1 MSIKQD
7 RMDQILKK
15 EISRI
20 LQFEL
25 KNPKLGFVT
34 VTDVECTRDMSQ
46 AKVYVS
52 FLGKQERNDA
62 GMRVLRSSKGFIRST
77 LAKNIKARKMPDLI
91 FVQDTSLA
99 HGQKI
104 ESILATLPKEEASA
118 QDLPTD
124 SSEEEVKEA
133 LKESSFDSPETVQT
147 VDEEA

>member
-1 MSIKQD
+1 MTLKQD

-62 GMRVLRSSKGFIRST
+62 GMKVLQASKGFIRST
-77 LAKNIKARKMPDLI
+77 LARNIKARKMPDLI
-91 FVQDTSLA
+91 FVQDTSLDQ
-99 HGQKI
+99 GRKI
-104 ESILATLPKEEASA
+104 DSILSSLNKN
-118 QDLPTD
+118 
-124 SSEEEVKEA
+124 SSETMATKEA
-133 LKESSFDSPETVQT
+133 REAKAHAADA
-147 VDEEA
+147 EEKTEEN

>member
-1 MSIKQD
+1 MTLKQE

-52 FLGKQERNDA
+52 FLGRQERNDA
-62 GMRVLRSSKGFIRST
+62 GMKVLRSAKGFIRST

-91 FVQDTSLA
+91 FVQDTSLEQ
-99 HGQKI
+99 GRKI
-104 ESILATLPKEEASA
+104 EGIISNLPVPNQRPVE
-118 QDLPTD
+118 QDAD
-124 SSEEEVKEA
+124 
-133 LKESSFDSPETVQT
+133 DQ
-147 VDEEA
+147 DEK

>member
-62 GMRVLRSSKGFIRST
+62 GMKVLRSSKGFIRST
-77 LAKNIKARKMPDLI
+77 LAKNVKARKIPDLI
-91 FVQDTSLA
+91 FVQDTSLT

-104 ESILATLPKEEASA
+104 DSILSSLPKEEKEEQPSQDEAEASTS
-118 QDLPTD
+118 L
-124 SSEEEVKEA
+124 
-133 LKESSFDSPETVQT
+133 ES
-147 VDEEA
+147 

>member
-1 MSIKQD
+1 MTLKQE
-7 RMDQILKK
+7 RMDQILLK

-62 GMRVLRSSKGFIRST
+62 GMKILRASKGFIRST
-77 LAKNIKARKMPDLI
+77 LARNIKARKIPDLI
-91 FVQDTSLA
+91 FVQDTSL
-99 HGQKI
+99 QKGRRI
-104 ESILATLPKEEASA
+104 EQILSDIAPEAKAQEETPESADTAKEQE
-118 QDLPTD
+118 
-124 SSEEEVKEA
+124 
-133 LKESSFDSPETVQT
+133 
-147 VDEEA
+147 

>member
-1 MSIKQD
+1 MTLKQD

-62 GMRVLRSSKGFIRST
+62 GMKVLQASKGFIRST
-77 LAKNIKARKMPDLI
+77 LARNIKARKMPDLI
-91 FVQDTSLA
+91 FVQDTSLDQ
-99 HGQKI
+99 GRKI
-104 ESILATLPKEEASA
+104 DSILSSLNKN
-118 QDLPTD
+118 
-124 SSEEEVKEA
+124 SSETMASKEA
-133 LKESSFDSPETVQT
+133 REAKAHAADA
-147 VDEEA
+147 DEKTEEN

>member
-1 MSIKQD
+1 MTLKQD

-62 GMRVLRSSKGFIRST
+62 GMKVLQASKGFIRST
-77 LAKNIKARKMPDLI
+77 LARNIKARKMPDLI
-91 FVQDTSLA
+91 FVQDTSLDQ
-99 HGQKI
+99 GRKI
-104 ESILATLPKEEASA
+104 DSILSSLNKN
-118 QDLPTD
+118 
-124 SSEEEVKEA
+124 SSETMASK
-133 LKESSFDSPETVQT
+133 
-147 VDEEA
+147 

>member
-1 MSIKQD
+1 MTLKQD

-52 FLGKQERNDA
+52 FLGRQERNDA
-62 GMRVLRSSKGFIRST
+62 GMRVLRSAKGFIRST

-91 FVQDTSLA
+91 FVQDTSLEQ
-99 HGQKI
+99 GRKI
-104 ESILATLPKEEASA
+104 EGILSNLPEPNQHAVE
-118 QDLPTD
+118 QDSD
-124 SSEEEVKEA
+124 
-133 LKESSFDSPETVQT
+133 DQ
-147 VDEEA
+147 DE

>member
-1 MSIKQD
+1 MTLKQD

-52 FLGKQERNDA
+52 FLGRQERNDA
-62 GMRVLRSSKGFIRST
+62 GMKVLRSAKGFIRST

-91 FVQDTSLA
+91 FVQDTSLEQ
-99 HGQKI
+99 GRKI
-104 ESILATLPKEEASA
+104 EGILSNLPEPNQHAVE
-118 QDLPTD
+118 QDSDDL
-124 SSEEEVKEA
+124 
-133 LKESSFDSPETVQT
+133 
-147 VDEEA
+147 DE

>member
-1 MSIKQD
+1 
-7 RMDQILKK
+7 MDQILKK

-62 GMRVLRSSKGFIRST
+62 GMKVLRASKGFIRST

-91 FVQDTSLA
+91 FVQDTSLDN
-99 HGQKI
+99 GRRI
-104 ESILATLPKEEASA
+104 ENIISNLPKESA
-118 QDLPTD
+118 QDT
-124 SSEEEVKEA
+124 
-133 LKESSFDSPETVQT
+133 
-147 VDEEA
+147 EEASQTSEKPEAENQAETAEQE

>member
-1 MSIKQD
+1 
-7 RMDQILKK
+7 MDQILKK

-62 GMRVLRSSKGFIRST
+62 GMRVLRASKGFIRST

-91 FVQDTSLA
+91 FVQDTSLE
-99 HGQKI
+99 HGHKI
-104 ESILATLPKEEASA
+104 DTILSTLPQAKESEEAADDADSTSA
-118 QDLPTD
+118 L
-124 SSEEEVKEA
+124 
-133 LKESSFDSPETVQT
+133 
-147 VDEEA
+147 DE

>member
-104 ESILATLPKEEASA
+104 ESILSTLPKENANAE
-118 QDLPTD
+118 DLSTD
-124 SSEEEVKEA
+124 SSEEA
-133 LKESSFDSPETVQT
+133 KESSFDSFETNQT
-147 VDEEA
+147 VDQEA

>member
-7 RMDQILKK
+7 RIDQILKK
-15 EISRI
+15 EVSRF

-46 AKVYVS
+46 AKVFVS

-62 GMRVLRSSKGFIRST
+62 GMKVLRSSKGFIRST

-99 HGQKI
+99 QGQKI
-104 ESILATLPKEEASA
+104 ESILSNLPKEEPQAENDLESTVSDI
-118 QDLPTD
+118 QDGAV
-124 SSEEEVKEA
+124 EESQEA
-133 LKESSFDSPETVQT
+133 
-147 VDEEA
+147 

>member
-1 MSIKQD
+1 MTLKQD

-52 FLGKQERNDA
+52 FLGRQERNDA
-62 GMRVLRSSKGFIRST
+62 GMKVLRSAKGFIRST

-91 FVQDTSLA
+91 FVQDTSLEQ
-99 HGQKI
+99 GRKI
-104 ESILATLPKEEASA
+104 EGIISNLPVPNQRPVE
-118 QDLPTD
+118 QDAD
-124 SSEEEVKEA
+124 
-133 LKESSFDSPETVQT
+133 DQ
-147 VDEEA
+147 DEE

>member
-1 MSIKQD
+1 
-7 RMDQILKK
+7 MDQILKK

-46 AKVYVS
+46 AKVFVS

-62 GMRVLRSSKGFIRST
+62 GMRVLRASKGFIRST

-91 FVQDTSLA
+91 FVQDTSLDQ
-99 HGQKI
+99 GRKI
-104 ESILATLPKEEASA
+104 ENILSGLDASKKPEDA
-118 QDLPTD
+118 ANTDLPA
-124 SSEEEVKEA
+124 EGQEA
-133 LKESSFDSPETVQT
+133 EKAAE
-147 VDEEA
+147 

>member
-1 MSIKQD
+1 MTLKQD

-62 GMRVLRSSKGFIRST
+62 GMRVLRASKGFIRST

-91 FVQDTSLA
+91 FVQDTSLE
-99 HGQKI
+99 HGHKI
-104 ESILATLPKEEASA
+104 DTILSTLPQAKESEEAADDADSTSA
-118 QDLPTD
+118 L
-124 SSEEEVKEA
+124 
-133 LKESSFDSPETVQT
+133 
-147 VDEEA
+147 DE

>member
-1 MSIKQD
+1 MTLKQD

-34 VTDVECTRDMSQ
+34 VTDVECTGDMSQ

-52 FLGKQERNDA
+52 FLGRQERNDA
-62 GMRVLRSSKGFIRST
+62 GMKVLRSAKGFIRST

-91 FVQDTSLA
+91 FVQDTSLEQ
-99 HGQKI
+99 GRKI
-104 ESILATLPKEEASA
+104 EGILSNLPEPNQHAVE
-118 QDLPTD
+118 QDSD
-124 SSEEEVKEA
+124 
-133 LKESSFDSPETVQT
+133 DQ
-147 VDEEA
+147 DE